1 MAIVSD
7 GQADDLKR
15 RLTEKA
21 DLLVAARLMLLHGV
35 RPEDIGVKLC
45 RHYYVDIDLLNE
57 VVDALSRRS
66 PNTPRA
72 TLPEALS
79 KVA

>member
-7 GQADDLKR
+7 GQADDLKQ

-21 DLLVAARLMLLHGV
+21 DLLVAVRLMLLHGV

-45 RHYYVDIDLLNE
+45 RHYYVDFDLLNE

-66 PNTPRA
+66 PNTPSA
-72 TLPEALS
+72 ALPEALR